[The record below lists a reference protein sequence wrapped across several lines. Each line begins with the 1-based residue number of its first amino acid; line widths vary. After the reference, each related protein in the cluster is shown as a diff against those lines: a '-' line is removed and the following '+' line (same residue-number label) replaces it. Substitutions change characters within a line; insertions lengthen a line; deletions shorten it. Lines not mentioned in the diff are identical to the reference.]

1 MRIFILLL
9 LGTLCFSRENP
20 FAPVENISKSTQPV
34 RQDKQFDRA
43 YLSLPDSA
51 RILKKLDVY
60 YQNLD
65 GSVSHRSVSID
76 KKIDWHNEF
85 IFSYKNSGN
94 IKNTR
99 VKSLSPKSTGHGIKR
114 YKYKDFI
121 AFQVGNKRMK
131 IITKDSKIRDFM
143 VDNPYKIVI
152 DFRRDTNFLTK
163 TFKVRMP
170 PFVSIVLGNHDKYY
184 RVVVTLDGQYLYNL
198 KKDKGDYVITLK

>member
-20 FAPVENISKSTQPV
+20 FAPVENISKFTQPPT
-34 RQDKQFDRA
+34 QDKQFDRV

-65 GSVSHRSVSID
+65 GSVSHRSVNID
-76 KKIDWHNEF
+76 RKIDWHNKF
-85 IFSYKNSGN
+85 IFSYKNS
-94 IKNTR
+94 KTTKSTR
-99 VKSLSPKSTGHGIKR
+99 VKSLPIKSTGYSIKR
-114 YKYKDFI
+114 YKYKGFI
-121 AFQVGNKRMK
+121 AFEVGNKKMK
-131 IITKDSKIRDFM
+131 IITKDSKIRDFI

-163 TFKVRMP
+163 TFKVKMA

-184 RVVVTLDGQYLYNL
+184 RVVVALDGQYLYDL
-198 KKDKGDYVITLK
+198 KKQKGDYIITLK

>member
-20 FAPVENISKSTQPV
+20 FAPVESISKFTQPAK
-34 RQDKQFDRA
+34 QDRQFDRV

-51 RILKKLDVY
+51 RVLKKLDVY

-65 GSVSHRSVSID
+65 GSVSHRSVNID

-85 IFSYKNSGN
+85 SFSYKNSAT
-94 IKNTR
+94 IRSTR
-99 VKSLSPKSTGHGIKR
+99 AKSLSIKSAGHNIKK

-121 AFQVGNKRMK
+121 SFQVGNKRMK
-131 IITKDSKIRDFM
+131 IITKDSKIRDFI

-163 TFKVRMP
+163 TFKVKMP

-184 RVVVTLDGQYLYNL
+184 RVVVTLDGQYLYDL
-198 KKDKGDYVITLK
+198 KKSKGDYIITLK